1 MLKYSVKLT
10 ENDFKGNNIVWKEKY
25 VAPDLSFISG
35 VTNSS
40 YHLEKYNTIS
50 VKSPLT
56 NNNSVL
62 RVETEVVTRTG
73 YVIAIGKKY
82 PIETFNGIS
91 YVCINDRFF
100 YKNNNKFIIKDW
112 QCEKFIEKNG
122 KYIPTIVEQDVE
134 ATPINDKYIKL
145 NTVYWIEDGFVTID
159 GTKYI
164 FDKNE
169 QNPNGTI
176 GCVKFTDNGGTID
189 KPTNCDSMYFMPY
202 DDFYLVHDVCKF
214 KGYSFASIQH
224 KVNDLKFCE
233 YFFYINYLNN
243 YCPIIQ
249 NGNTFVCQV
258 PYNGD
263 VSNVRNYTVSAS
275 TDDDTS
281 AFVVTIGNDVKDI
294 NDLRKFRC
302 FITIDGT
309 EYTANYDY
317 RETSSSRFIMAMF
330 ENQGATIGIGNEVTF
345 VNASNDDTCYINVE
359 NGTVFYNGVK
369 YYVDDKLFDKAKIN
383 DNEYDITYDKLDS
396 SIAYVDIEGE
406 QVPMSKSGN
415 RLTRYGLVIKSDGV
429 VANESYD
436 IVSYSGVVI
445 EGKKYIVK
453 DGLARLTLPNK
464 IKFVVDDIKGSSLFV
479 LKPLISPNDY
489 SYDYIK
495 NKEIELSN
503 MVVNNK
509 SQYSLEANN
518 VVFGTKS
525 ISKESVFSD
534 VTSPITSDDAYRIF
548 DNLIIEDKSGYVN
561 IPLNL
566 SNDTA
571 LNLLQSEVVKK
582 DFCEKERDKRINRIV
597 DLEKDVYTP
606 KILTSN
612 RYVGSSTNFSPV
624 HTININLHFRTRD
637 LDSWKVNEDYN
648 NVSYSGLCNWFITD
662 YEPYKSMINAI
673 SGTSD
678 GDLREIKYAKLIEH
692 SDLLGFVYFDN
703 NDVFYQK
710 SRISKSFLR
719 LSFYDSTDPQKQSL
733 LATST
738 VFMNENSL
746 YKKYIDNSR
755 KGINKFV
762 NFSEDI
768 NKCTISDKIRV
779 SGERLANKKESEHC
793 DDDDNFVIVDYI
805 DDEGFS
811 QSYCVSLKED
821 GKRLDSR
828 FVINNKYS
836 TDTSSEGFYI
846 YMFREYSENLHP
858 KPIYMKVEFNHAG
871 IGKTI
876 PFIVPMHWNSGCS
889 ESAVNG
895 EVYPCTALTLANLE
909 ELKRGIPLSWVYAQS
924 YVPLYAV
931 YDFKNKEYAYT
942 FDDRY
947 VTIDDNGNVILNLFE
962 IKIMNDTKPDSNYG
976 TAVINV
982 NPKYK

>member
-10 ENDFKGNNIVWKEKY
+10 ENDFKINNIVWREKY

-35 VTNSS
+35 VTDSS

-56 NNNSVL
+56 SNNSIL
-62 RVETEVVTRTG
+62 RLETEVTTRIG
-73 YVIAIGKKY
+73 YVIAVGKKY
-82 PIETFNGIS
+82 PIEKFIS
-91 YVCINDRFF
+91 GGTEVNYVCINDRFF
-100 YKNNNKFIIKDW
+100 YKNSNGKFVIKDW
-112 QCEKFIEKNG
+112 QCEQFVEKNG
-122 KYIPTIVEQDVE
+122 KYIPTVVEEDVE
-134 ATPINDKYIKL
+134 VSPSGSYIKL
-145 NTVYWIEDGFVTID
+145 DTIYWIEDGFVTID

-176 GCVKFTDNGGTID
+176 GCIKFTDNGNTID
-189 KPTNCDSMYFMPY
+189 KPTDCDSMYFMPY
-202 DDFYLVHDVCKF
+202 DDYSLVHDVCKF
-214 KGYSFASIQH
+214 KGYSFTSIHH

-233 YFFYINYLNN
+233 YFFYVKYLDY

-249 NGNTFVCQV
+249 SGNTFVSQV

-263 VSNVRNYTVSAS
+263 VSNIRNYTVSAN

-302 FITIDGT
+302 FITIDGAQ
-309 EYTANYDY
+309 YTAIYDY
-317 RETSSSRFIMAMF
+317 RETSSSRFIMAIL

-345 VNASNDDTCYINVE
+345 VNASNDDACYINVE
-359 NGTVFYNGVK
+359 SGTVFYNGVK
-369 YYVDDKLFDKAKIN
+369 YYVEDNLFDKALI
-383 DNEYDITYDKLDS
+383 DGNEYDVTYDKLDS

-406 QVPMSKSGN
+406 QVPMNRSGN
-415 RLTRYGLVIKSDGV
+415 RLTRYGLVITSGNVKSI
-429 VANESYD
+429 ESYD
-436 IVSYSGVVI
+436 IRSYSGVTI
-445 EGKKYIVK
+445 EGKNYIVK

-464 IKFVVDDIKGSSLFV
+464 VKFVVDDIKGGSLFI

-489 SYDYIK
+489 PSDFIK

-509 SQYSLEANN
+509 SQYSLEADN
-518 VVFGTKS
+518 VIFGAKT

-534 VTSPITSDDAYRIF
+534 VTNPITSDDAYSIF
-548 DNLIIEDKSGYVN
+548 DNLVIEDKGGYVN

-566 SNDTA
+566 NNDTA
-571 LNLLQSEVVKK
+571 LNLLQSEIVKK
-582 DFCEKERDKRINRIV
+582 DFCKKERDKRINRIV

-606 KILTSN
+606 KIMVDSN
-612 RYVGSSTNFSPV
+612 YRGSSTNFKPV
-624 HTININLHFRTRD
+624 HTINMNLHFRTRD
-637 LDSWKVNEDYN
+637 LFSWKVNEDYN

-662 YEPYKSMINAI
+662 YEPYKSMIDVIGRDNNI
-673 SGTSD
+673 E
-678 GDLREIKYAKLIEH
+678 RKKKKYTELMEY
-692 SDLLGFVYFDN
+692 SDLLGFMYFDN

-710 SRISKSFLR
+710 SKISKSFLR
-719 LSFYDSTDPQKQSL
+719 LSFYDSTDSQKQSL

-755 KGINKFV
+755 KGVNKFI
-762 NFSEDI
+762 NFSDNI
-768 NKCTISDKIRV
+768 NECLITNKIRV
-779 SGERLANKKESEHC
+779 NSERLANSKEVNKKLNC
-793 DDDDNFVIVDYI
+793 NDDEGLVEVDYI
-805 DDEGFS
+805 DVEGNP
-811 QSYCVSLKED
+811 QTYCVSIKDD

-876 PFIVPMHWNSGCS
+876 PFIVPMKWSGTT
-889 ESAVNG
+889 EIHPDRT
-895 EVYPCTALTLANLE
+895 YTLADVN
-909 ELKRGIPLSWVYAQS
+909 ELKKGYPLSWVYAQS
-924 YVPLYAV
+924 YIPLYAV

-947 VTIDDNGNVILNLFE
+947 VTIDDKGNVTLNLFE
-962 IKIMNDTKPDSNYG
+962 IKIMNDTEPDSNYG